1 MLKPIAVLA
10 AFLAVANGRN
20 LQPALRLRGG
30 VDAGKVA
37 NGALAIQGINAGMM
51 ALSPSKAGD
60 VYEVEMSEVDNL
72 IIKYVGGMMLSVV
85 ISVYSAMD
93 GKDANTALGF
103 GMIYPLIQLV
113 QGALND
119 DSAKF
124 GQEGPIKYLNLI
136 ISSVVTYTLLKGG
149 PLEPA
154 LTCKV
159 YAGWCA
165 LNGIFAYFAPDKMLE
180 AWGADSKSVN
190 PVFLKFMG
198 VCIAAVG
205 ATFWLLSTGETAMK
219 TLGVT
224 TALFLASMIDGN
236 FISKDA
242 PGSKNAQYF
251 WMVINAAVCYFTLS

>member
-20 LQPALRLRGG
+20 LQPALSLRGG
-30 VDAGKVA
+30 VDAGQVA
-37 NGALAIQGINAGMM
+37 NGALAIQGINAGML

-60 VYEVEMSEVDNL
+60 VYEVELSEVDNL
-72 IIKYVGGMMLSVV
+72 VIKYIGGMMVSVV
-85 ISVYSAMD
+85 ISGYSAMN
-93 GKDANTALGF
+93 GKDATTALGY
-103 GMIYPLIQLV
+103 GMIYPLIQLI

-124 GQEGPIKYLNLI
+124 GQEGPIKYLNLL
-136 ISSVVTYTLLKGG
+136 ISSVVTYTLLQGG
-149 PLEPA
+149 PLDKE

-165 LNGIFAYFAPDKMLE
+165 LNGLFAYFMPDKMLE
-180 AWGADSKSVN
+180 AWGADSKTVN
-190 PVFLKFMG
+190 PVFLKLMG
-198 VCIAAVG
+198 VCIAAIG
-205 ATFWLLSTGETAMK
+205 ATFWLLTTGETAIK
-219 TLGVT
+219 TIGVT
-224 TALFLASMIDGN
+224 TGLFLASMIDGN

-251 WMVINAAVCYFTLS
+251 WMVINAAVCYFTLA

>member
-10 AFLAVANGRN
+10 AFFAVANGRN

-30 VDAGKVA
+30 VDAGQVA
-37 NGALAIQGINAGMM
+37 NGALALTGINAGMM

-60 VYEVEMSEVDNL
+60 VYEVEMSEADNL
-72 IIKYVGGMMLSVV
+72 LIKYVGGMMLSNV
-85 ISVYSAMD
+85 IAVYYAMGGTD
-93 GKDANTALGF
+93 TTTALGY
-103 GMIYPLIQLV
+103 GMIPTLIQMI

-124 GQEGPIKYLNLI
+124 GQEGPIKYLNLL
-136 ISSVVTYTLLKGG
+136 ISSVVTYTLLQGG
-149 PLEPA
+149 PLDKE

-165 LNGIFAYFAPDKMLE
+165 LNGLFAYFMPDKMLE
-180 AWGADSKSVN
+180 AWGADSKTVN

-198 VCIAAVG
+198 VCVAAVG
-205 ATFWLLSTGETAMK
+205 ATFWLLTTGETAIK
-219 TLGVT
+219 TLGMT
-224 TALFLASMIDGN
+224 TAIFLASMIDGN
-236 FISKDA
+236 FIAKDA

-251 WMVINAAVCYFTLS
+251 WMAINAAVCYFTLA